1 MAKYTV
7 TRSCGHEE
15 TVALIGKNREWRLE
29 HVETNKL
36 CSECYQEDLKRRRE
50 EANRE
55 AAEAARDN
63 NLPVLTGTEKQ
74 IPWAETIR
82 QRIMSDLDEVIYETR
97 GNKGRDELAIQEAY
111 QAIKNKATAHWW
123 IDRRYIKGEFDLETL
138 LRKEYESLRVNAAAA
153 PTNEVATDTLA
164 ESTVRPESP
173 VTETVAEIRILED
186 ILEIRFPE
194 RRDDFRELVKSEL
207 KMVWSDYAWKRRI
220 NFKNGTI
227 EDRAAE
233 AGNRLLHN
241 GFPIRIFDAE
251 LREKAINANYKPE
264 CTRWIMARS
273 EGKYEGWLM
282 ISWSRD
288 EDLYRR
294 AKAITGAKYDKPNV
308 VVSPEH
314 FAEVLDFA
322 EMYKFEISDGAR
334 GVVANAK
341 EIRDNSIITSV
352 AEPKKKDRANVT
364 STPSVLEI
372 PTAVD
377 IADEFRDEEL
387 G

>member
-7 TRSCGHEE
+7 TRLCGHEE
-15 TVALIGKNREWRLE
+15 TVALIGKTSQREWRLE
-29 HVETNKL
+29 NVEASKL
-36 CSECYQEDLKRRRE
+36 CSECYQVDIQRRRE

-63 NLPVLTGTEKQ
+63 NLPALTGTEKQ

-82 QRIMSDLDEVIYETR
+82 QRIMADLDRVIYETR
-97 GNKGRDELAIQEAY
+97 NNKGRDELAIQEAY
-111 QAIKNKATAHWW
+111 QAIKSKTTAHWW
-123 IDRRYIKGEFDLETL
+123 IDRRYIKGDFDLEAL
-138 LRKEYESLRVNAAAA
+138 LRKEYESMRVNAAAA

-186 ILEIRFPE
+186 VLEIRFPE

-207 KMVWSDYAWKRRI
+207 KMVWSDGWKRRI
-220 NFKNGTI
+220 GLKQGKI

-233 AGNRLLHN
+233 AGNKLLYA
-241 GFPIRIFDAE
+241 GYPIRIFDAE
-251 LREKAINANYKPE
+251 LREKAISADYKPE

-273 EGKYEGWLM
+273 EGKYKGWFM

-294 AKAITGAKYDKPNV
+294 AKAITGAKYEKPNV

-334 GVVANAK
+334 GVIKAAEEV
-341 EIRDNSIITSV
+341 RDNSIIASIAT
-352 AEPKKKDRANVT
+352 PKEKDFAIIT
-364 STPSVLEI
+364 STPPVLEI
-372 PTAVD
+372 PTEVE
-377 IADEFRDEEL
+377 IADEFKD
-387 G
+387 